1 MLRTS
6 HEPAQYVSRR
16 HLLAG
21 FSIVCLLLTVGSVSL
36 LAGHRFFRNQAVG
49 GISIDAEGV
58 LRQADADSKKMLL
71 DELRNDIQQAPQ
83 ALMAPNGLRMVSLR
97 GLERAIADA
106 QQNNLG
112 RLPDEVR
119 FLAGLQR
126 IQYILVYP
134 EQQDI
139 VLAGPGE
146 GWRVDEN
153 ANVVGIT
160 TGRPVIQL
168 DHLLTALRTADAARQ
183 VGITCSI
190 DPTEAGMQKLQALL
204 DHYRK
209 NRIAVNPRIMEPQMK
224 QAFGPQQVRI
234 TGVPGTSYFARVMV
248 AADYKMKRIA
258 MKLDPSPVKGLPSFV
273 DMIKGRSVRA
283 DVNPRWW
290 LACDYQPLARSEDGL
305 AWELKGPGVKA
316 MTENEVVQANGDVQQ
331 AGTVDPIAQKWAD
344 MMTKQYDSL
353 SAKDPV
359 FGELRNVMDLCV
371 VAALIQKEGLLEKAG
386 IDMETLVSADQS
398 DLQLD
403 VWHAPKQVA
412 AQCSFLRSRSNWIL
426 TASGGVDVNSWE
438 VASKTELDPAVKTTW
453 AKGNVDGSDRTA
465 FWWQ

>member
-6 HEPAQYVSRR
+6 TTTAHNISRP

-21 FSIVCLLLTVGSVSL
+21 FTVVTVLLAVYSVSL
-36 LAGHRFFRNQAVG
+36 LAGHRNFRNQAVG

-58 LRQADADSKKMLL
+58 IREADVRSKKMLL
-71 DELRNDIQQAPQ
+71 DELRKDIQRAPQ
-83 ALMAPNGLRMVSLR
+83 ALMAPTGLRMVSLR
-97 GLERAIADA
+97 GLQHAIADA
-106 QQNNLG
+106 QANNLG

-153 ANVVGIT
+153 ANVVGVT

-190 DPTEAGMQKLQALL
+190 DPTEAGMQKLQTLL

-209 NRIAVNPRIMEPQMK
+209 NGIAVNPRVMEPQMK

-258 MKLDPSPVKGLPSFV
+258 MKLDPSPVKGLPSFI

-290 LACDYQPLARSEDGL
+290 LACDYEPLARSEDGL
-305 AWELKGPGVKA
+305 AWELKGQGVKA
-316 MTENEVVQANGDVQQ
+316 MTENEIVQAGGDVKQ
-331 AGTVDPIAQKWAD
+331 AGTIDPLAQKWAD
-344 MMTKQYDSL
+344 MMTARYDAL
-353 SAKDPV
+353 SAADPV

-371 VAALIQKEGLLEKAG
+371 VAALIKKEGLMEKAG
-386 IDMETLVSADQS
+386 LDMAALAVADNN

-403 VWHAPKQVA
+403 VWHAPTQVA
-412 AQCSFLRSRSNWIL
+412 AQCSFVKSRSNWIL

-438 VASKTELDPAVKTTW
+438 VASKVALDPSVKETW
-453 AKGNVDGSDRTA
+453 AKGNDSDHSQ